1 MPPDLETLTSQC
13 TTMGVAVTWARLPD
27 GLAGCYH
34 HATRTIVLDR
44 RLEDWQAV
52 PVLMHEMAHAAAGHD
67 GHQDA
72 ATEARIDRTVA
83 TTLLSIEEYQQAEAL
98 VGPHLGALATELE
111 VPAWVVTAYQTVLS
125 TMGQDPPHRVA
136 WTPLAG

>member
-1 MPPDLETLTSQC
+1 MLRLAIDTLLQDC
-13 TTMGVAVTWARLPD
+13 DAQGVDVAWARLPQ

-34 HATRTIVLDR
+34 HSARTIVLDH
-44 RLEDWQAV
+44 RLEEWQAV

-111 VPAWVVTAYQTVLS
+111 VPAWVVTAYQS
-125 TMGQDPPHRVA
+125 TLRR
-136 WTPLAG
+136 